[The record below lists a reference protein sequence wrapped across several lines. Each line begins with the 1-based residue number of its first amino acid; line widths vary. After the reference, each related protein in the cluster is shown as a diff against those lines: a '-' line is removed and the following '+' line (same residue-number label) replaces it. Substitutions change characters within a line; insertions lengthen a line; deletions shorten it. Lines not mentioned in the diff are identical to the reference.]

1 MSSLSQSIAT
11 MKKKT
16 ATMPHVPAPTQRE
29 TMFKN
34 ATSDMLDE
42 ARGVVENA
50 TGQGQMLDPMIYQM
64 LGIQPQYQ
72 DNSAEL
78 QQSQASLDSQ
88 QKQLDD
94 AQQTMAQLQS
104 VPKGRRS
111 PAQNKQLRQLKKQIP
126 NLQTA
131 YSKTQTAHGNLMT
144 SQKTITGLS
153 RLDPSQIP
161 ADSPFSSANP
171 LNQAQATEEQRLNQY
186 LAGSAPGA
194 VGTGAAAVDPT
205 LVHQYDAAE
214 SALRAKLEQRYGPD
228 YENSSVGQ
236 MALQNFSRQKNEAYA
251 TWNQQQVEKY
261 NSLAFTGQANL
272 QQLLSNRIGM
282 MREPQG
288 NEMSSA
294 NALANVAGARGQQ
307 ESLTNQMLLGRA
319 GQTTTATNP
328 MAPLGAGVGAAS
340 SLANWAVSPSST
352 GGPSP
357 VSQLGNWMRGG
368 GSESQ
373 MMGPTT
379 GNEVDANAMAAAN
392 EVPAGGMS
400 EVGGG
405 EMSSLG

>member
-1 MSSLSQSIAT
+1 MSNIGSTAMNS
-11 MKKKT
+11 KKKT
-16 ATMPHVPAPTQRE
+16 DTTPHIPPPTQRE

-42 ARGVVENA
+42 ARGVVENSV
-50 TGQGQMLDPMIYQM
+50 GQGQMLDPMIYQM
-64 LGIQPQYQ
+64 LGLEPQYQ

-78 QQSQASLDSQ
+78 QQAQGSLDSQ

-94 AQQTMAQLQS
+94 AQQTVAQLKS
-104 VPKGRRS
+104 VPKGKRS
-111 PAQNKQLRQLKKQIP
+111 PEQNKQLRQLKKQIP

-131 YSKTQTAHGNLMT
+131 YSKAQTAHGNLMT

-153 RLDPSQIP
+153 RLDPSKIP

-171 LNQAQATEEQRLNQY
+171 LNQAQATESQRLNQY

-214 SALRAKLEQRYGPD
+214 SALRAKLQQRYGPD

-236 MALQNFSRQKNEAYA
+236 MALQNFGRQKNEAYA

-261 NSLAFTGQANL
+261 NSLAFSGQANL
-272 QQLLSNRIGM
+272 QSLLGQRIGL

-288 NEMSSA
+288 NEMASGA
-294 NALANVAGARGQQ
+294 GLANVAQARTGQ
-307 ESLTNQMLLGRA
+307 EALTNQMLLGRGGVTVNA
-319 GQTTTATNP
+319 SQPG
-328 MAPLGAGVGAAS
+328 MVGAAALGGAGN
-340 SLANWAVSPSST
+340 LANWAVTPTTT

-357 VSQLGNWMRGG
+357 AGSAYNWMKGLGG
-368 GSESQ
+368 GE
-373 MMGPTT
+373 TAYT
-379 GNEVDANAMAAAN
+379 GGGATAGATAIGAEDVSAA
-392 EVPAGGMS
+392 EGGMS
-400 EVGGG
+400 ATEGA
-405 EMSSLG
+405 SALA